1 MSQRRKPLRTCLGCR
16 STVEQDRLV
25 RLALAPE
32 GNLLVDYRHKLPG
45 RGAYS
50 CPDRSCLEAAL
61 KPGSLGRAFRK
72 TPPAVEVETILAQ
85 LKQQLRARID
95 NLIGMARKARK
106 VTVGGNMVAEAL
118 ARGETLG
125 CVVLARDMSAGIRDK
140 IVRKGG
146 KVPLFE
152 PEWMDKEYLGGIL
165 GRAECSVLGI
175 ARDSFAEVLLEEF
188 NRYNNLAGDS

>member
-16 STVEQDRLV
+16 GTVEQDRLV
-25 RLALAPE
+25 RLVLAPE

-50 CPDRSCLEAAL
+50 CATKSCLELAL
-61 KPGSLGRAFRK
+61 KPGALGRAFRK
-72 TPPAVEVETILAQ
+72 TPPAVDVEVVLAQ

-106 VTVGGNMVAEAL
+106 VTVGGNMVSEAL
-118 ARGETLG
+118 SRGEALG
-125 CVVLARDMSAGIRDK
+125 CVILARDISEGIRAK
-140 IVRKGG
+140 IVRKG
-146 KVPLFE
+146 KSLPLFE
-152 PEWMDKEYLGGIL
+152 PEWMDKECLGRIL

-175 ARDSFAEVLLEEF
+175 ARDSFAEIMLEEF